1 MAKRKLIRIAA
12 FVINLINRPFI
23 KHAVI
28 LVPVL
33 LLAFYLRLDN
43 VGNWPVRWDEAYSV
57 WSANMDIR
65 VSTER
70 TAGDVHP
77 PLHYWFFHVWVRLA
91 GISEFAIRVQSVL
104 FSLIAITIVYCLT
117 LRLSGQKLAAS
128 LALLLIT
135 LSPFHI
141 EWSQDARMYAL
152 VTMFAALALYAY
164 WRGWP
169 GLLIIS
175 GVGAALSHYLGVF
188 SICFIV
194 LHRLVHW
201 RDSIRGS
208 RQFLPAIAVIGAV
221 CLLWIVY
228 AIGSIR
234 QDPGHATFEPFYA
247 YKLMATLFTVNKEV
261 HIGLYYPLVFLN
273 SSLYFLGLL
282 LAWRDNR
289 PAISLIVI
297 GCILPPFVISA
308 LALPFFPFHVNFLSS
323 RYFVIFAP
331 FVFTGYGIGLSAIV
345 RRPMLRIIGIVVC
358 VGLLILYA
366 GSMAE
371 QRDSRYFKDR
381 YRSMM
386 AAVAALNP
394 SRDKVFFVSG
404 GRKPFVYYNLDRVG
418 YDAPKDSG
426 GNPLNVTGVP
436 DRSPDVPAMMKWVF
450 AGFPR
455 FWLIEV
461 EAYKDYPLDA
471 RINWIDAHYHRIY
484 HIPIGESNGIS
495 LYSRDEKEPL
505 PDSAAIIPPVVTE
518 ARPRDQVR
526 IGVPAGMRV
535 DLVHSG
541 QIVDTRLADTW
552 MLHQFDIYPYYFNGL
567 YELRVGD
574 ESYAFSITHSRE
586 FPGVASDSDN

>member
-1 MAKRKLIRIAA
+1 M
-12 FVINLINRPFI
+12 INLINIPFI
-23 KHAVI
+23 KRTVI

-33 LLAFYLRLDN
+33 LLAFYLRVDD

-57 WSANMDIR
+57 WSGNMDIR
-65 VSTER
+65 VNTER

-91 GISEFAIRVQSVL
+91 GITEFAIRVQSVL

-117 LRLSGQKLAAS
+117 LRLSKQKLAAT

-169 GLLIIS
+169 RLLIIA
-175 GVGAALSHYLGVF
+175 GIGAALSHYFGAFV
-188 SICFIV
+188 ICIIV
-194 LHRLVHW
+194 LHRVIHW
-201 RDSIRGS
+201 RESIPGH
-208 RQFLPAIAVIGAV
+208 RQFLLAITVIGAV

-228 AIGSIR
+228 AIGQIR

-247 YKLMATLFTVNKEV
+247 YKLMATLFTVNKET
-261 HIGLYYPLVFLN
+261 HIGQYYPIVLLN
-273 SSLYFLGLL
+273 TSLYILGLL
-282 LAWRDNR
+282 LGWRDNR
-289 PAISLIVI
+289 RAISLIVI
-297 GCILPPFVISA
+297 GCLLPPIAISA
-308 LALPFFPFHVNFLSS
+308 LALPFFPFHVNFLST
-323 RYFVIFAP
+323 RYFIIFAP
-331 FVFTGYGIGLSAIV
+331 FVFAGYGIGLSAIL
-345 RRPMLRIIGIVVC
+345 RRRMLRIIGIVVC

-366 GSMAE
+366 DLTSEKRNA
-371 QRDSRYFKDR
+371 RYFKDE

-386 AAVAALNP
+386 AAVAALNT
-394 SRDKVFFVSG
+394 SRDKVFFISG
-404 GRKPFVYYNLDRVG
+404 GRKPLAYYYLDRVG
-418 YDAPKDSG
+418 YDVPKDSG

-436 DRSPDVPAMMKWVF
+436 DRSPDVPAMMEWVF

-455 FWLIEV
+455 FWLIEI
-461 EAYKDYPLDA
+461 EAYKDYPLKA

-484 HIPIGESNGIS
+484 HIPIGGSNAIS

-505 PDSAAIIPPVVTE
+505 PDSAAIIPPMVTE
-518 ARPRDQVR
+518 ARPGDQVR

-541 QIVDTRLADTW
+541 QTVDTRLANTW
-552 MLHQFDIYPYYFNGL
+552 MLHQFDIYPFYFNGL
-567 YELRVGD
+567 YELRVAD
-574 ESYAFSITHSRE
+574 ESYAFTITRSQE
-586 FPGVASDSDN
+586 FPGVASDNDN